1 MEMSILLWVWAGLDG
16 SRDVRL
22 AAAKRS
28 TLHSV
33 YIGGLCSG
41 KEAISHWQLL
51 SHGTPVEPRATKRA
65 KKAASVSSTQDMAE
79 TDPINS
85 PTATDSEA
93 SSDSL
98 SQSSVKAQTC
108 ESELEDLVEYYTA
121 LRSWSRVMQEEPPPS
136 YPS

>member
-1 MEMSILLWVWAGLDG
+1 MLSVTCVLRLPFGLKG

-93 SSDSL
+93 SSDSD
-98 SQSSVKAQTC
+98 S
-108 ESELEDLVEYYTA
+108 SELCKGTN
-121 LRSWSRVMQEEPPPS
+121 LRVGDRRASGIILLCSPGQG
-136 YPS
+136 